1 MPPLRVRRRTAAPN
15 SWSCPVKSSRNE
27 GESRCHVPLPH
38 CSTGR
43 SDAEAAKSRLQEA
56 SVDVSG
62 LSIADQSTQGY
73 NAAGYSSH
81 EDKGI
86 WASIKGAF
94 LPDEDRHHYEE
105 GVRRGGYLLSGEV
118 DDDDAEEAVRILD
131 NANSVDID
139 GRANDWRA
147 SGWDYSAPTAAG
159 ASTGTATGLTGE
171 RGFGDAGNEQS
182 IPIVEESLRVGKREV
197 DRGGVRVRSYVVETP
212 VSEQVSLREENVS
225 VERRRVDQP
234 LSAADGDAFRERT
247 IEMTETAEEAVVAK
261 DARVVEEVV
270 VRKDVDNRTET
281 VNDTVRRTEVEVD
294 DVAGAARGASY
305 GSTGH
310 ATGTSATGTSL
321 GDKVAGLSQGRR
333 R

>member
-1 MPPLRVRRRTAAPN
+1 MSRTLTALFD
-15 SWSCPVKSSRNE
+15 S
-27 GESRCHVPLPH
+27 
-38 CSTGR
+38 R
-43 SDAEAAKSRLQEA
+43 SDAEAAKARLQQA
-56 SVDVSG
+56 SIDISG
-62 LSIADQSTQGY
+62 LSIADQSTQGHM
-73 NAAGYSSH
+73 ASGYSTR

-118 DDDDAEEAVRILD
+118 DDDDADEAVRILD

-139 GRANDWRA
+139 GRANDWRS
-147 SGWDYSAPTAAG
+147 SGWDYSAP
-159 ASTGTATGLTGE
+159 ATGALRATSGVGTD
-171 RGFGDAGNEQS
+171 RSYGDTGNEQS
-182 IPIVEESLRVGKREV
+182 IPIVEENLRVGKREV

-212 VSEQVSLREENVS
+212 VSEQVNLREENVS

-247 IEMTETAEEAVVAK
+247 IEMTETAEEAVVSK

-281 VNDTVRRTEVEVD
+281 VNDTVRRTEVDVD
-294 DVAGAARGASY
+294 DTATAGRSSGVLGNSQSEDYAL
-305 GSTGH
+305 GSTG
-310 ATGTSATGTSL
+310 TQTSL
-321 GDKVAGLSQGRR
+321 GDKVAGLAKEGAGKVTGNESLERRGEMQQGKTPSGNY
-333 R
+333 

>member
-1 MPPLRVRRRTAAPN
+1 MSRTITALFDN
-15 SWSCPVKSSRNE
+15 
-27 GESRCHVPLPH
+27 
-38 CSTGR
+38 R
-43 SDAEAAKSRLQEA
+43 SDADAAKARLQEA
-56 SVDVSG
+56 NVDVSG
-62 LSIADQSTQGY
+62 LSIADQSSQGY
-73 NAAGYSSH
+73 NATGYSTH

-118 DDDDAEEAVRILD
+118 KDDEADEAVRILD
-131 NANSVDID
+131 NASSVDID
-139 GRANDWRA
+139 GRVNDWRS
-147 SGWDYSAPTAAG
+147 SGWDYSAPAAG
-159 ASTGTATGLTGE
+159 ALGATSSVGTD
-171 RGFGDAGNEQS
+171 RSYGDTGNEQR

-212 VSEQVSLREENVS
+212 VSEQVNLREENVS

-247 IEMTETAEEAVVAK
+247 IEMTETAEEAVIAK
-261 DARVVEEVV
+261 DARVVEEVI

-281 VNDTVRRTEVEVD
+281 VNDTVRHTEIEVD
-294 DVAGAARGASY
+294 DTAGTASGASY

-310 ATGTSATGTSL
+310 ATGAATSGVSL
-321 GDKVAGLSQGRR
+321 GDKVAGLAKEGAGKVTGNEDLERRGEAQQGKTPTGY
-333 R
+333 

>member
-1 MPPLRVRRRTAAPN
+1 MSRTITALFD
-15 SWSCPVKSSRNE
+15 S
-27 GESRCHVPLPH
+27 
-38 CSTGR
+38 R
-43 SDAEAAKSRLQEA
+43 SDAEAAKARLQEA
-56 SVDVSG
+56 AVDVSG

-73 NAAGYSSH
+73 NATSYSTH

-118 DDDDAEEAVRILD
+118 DDEDVDEAVRILD
-131 NANSVDID
+131 NASSVDID
-139 GRANDWRA
+139 GRASDWRS
-147 SGWDYSAPTAAG
+147 SGWDYAAPAA
-159 ASTGTATGLTGE
+159 TGTAGAASGMSNE
-171 RGFGDAGNEQS
+171 RSYGDAGNEQS

-212 VSEQVSLREENVS
+212 VSEQVNLREENVS

-281 VNDTVRRTEVEVD
+281 VSDTVRRTEVEVD
-294 DVAGAARGASY
+294 ETAGRASGTGYATSDQATGASAS
-305 GSTGH
+305 G
-310 ATGTSATGTSL
+310 ASL
-321 GDKVAGLSQGRR
+321 GDKVAGLAKEGVGKATGNEDLERRGEAQQGKTPSGY
-333 R
+333 

>member
-1 MPPLRVRRRTAAPN
+1 MSRTLTALFDN
-15 SWSCPVKSSRNE
+15 
-27 GESRCHVPLPH
+27 
-38 CSTGR
+38 R
-43 SDAEAAKSRLQEA
+43 SDAEAAKARLQEA
-56 SVDVSG
+56 NIDISG
-62 LSIADQSTQGY
+62 LTVADQSTQGHKTS
-73 NAAGYSSH
+73 GYSTH

-118 DDDDAEEAVRILD
+118 DDDDADDAIRILD

-139 GRANDWRA
+139 GRASDWRS
-147 SGWDYSAPTAAG
+147 SGWEYSVPTAAG
-159 ASTGTATGLTGE
+159 TAGATSGLNTD
-171 RGFGDAGNEQS
+171 RNYGDTGNEQS

-212 VSEQVSLREENVS
+212 VSEQVNLREENVS

-261 DARVVEEVV
+261 EARVVEEVI

-281 VNDTVRRTEVEVD
+281 VSDTVRRTEVDVD
-294 DVAGAARGASY
+294 DTAGTAGAGYATSDRTSGTTTGA
-305 GSTGH
+305 
-310 ATGTSATGTSL
+310 SL
-321 GDKVAGLSQGRR
+321 GDKVAGLAKEGAGKLTGNDELERKGEVQQGKTSGF
-333 R
+333 